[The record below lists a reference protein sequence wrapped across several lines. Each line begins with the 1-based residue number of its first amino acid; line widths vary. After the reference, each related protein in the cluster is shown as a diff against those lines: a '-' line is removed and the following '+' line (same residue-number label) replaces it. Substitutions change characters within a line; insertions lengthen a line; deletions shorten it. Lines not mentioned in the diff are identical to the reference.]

1 MHASR
6 PNRRELR
13 HEKTQS
19 RVLLRKPPP
28 QMTSVEVKT
37 TKETGTR
44 LLLLAKTG
52 KKATIKKDLGV
63 VVVPVVTNSVE
74 VAEVGVKTEMMIEHP
89 VEVVNSSHSQII
101 DVVVRTRVSNS
112 SSVVEVQQVA
122 EATEMTT
129 NGKN

>member
-1 MHASR
+1 
-6 PNRRELR
+6 
-13 HEKTQS
+13 
-19 RVLLRKPPP
+19 
-28 QMTSVEVKT
+28 MTSVEVKT

-52 KKATIKKDLGV
+52 KKATIKKHLGV
-63 VVVPVVTNSVE
+63 VVVSVVTNSVE